1 MGCCIMPPRLLSGSI
16 AAPGFNGLNSQD
28 SSVLLDSGWALT
40 ASNCVI
46 DKYGRIGAR
55 RGWSMVTTNQGTL
68 STGATIESIFEF
80 KDVDGTYKYLS
91 AGDTKLFSSDDNA
104 TLSAESVWN
113 LAGTSTVSYTISDN
127 NWMFASLPYGQGA
140 YAVGYAFAAQLGHSM
155 LVYNKVADKYQKVE
169 TNGQAPSGL
178 ATFDP
183 NVAVAAYGRLW
194 TAVTTDNKTTVFY
207 SVLLDGT
214 DFQGA
219 GAGIIDVSAVVGN
232 NDEIVTL
239 AVHNNFLV
247 VFCKN
252 NIVVYANANDVDN
265 LVLSDV
271 IKGIGCIARD
281 SVQSTGTDILFL
293 SKTGIRALGRTVQE
307 KSMPL
312 RELSLNIRDDLVS
325 WMDGEVSSSIRSVY
339 YERDAFYL
347 LTLPTLNQVVC
358 FDMRVPSPNGAA
370 KVTIWEQIE
379 HKAFCATENRELLVG
394 QVNGIGRYYGFDDNG
409 AAYRIRYYT
418 NYFDMGAATAIKML
432 RKIGVVIVGGAG
444 QDFVIKFGFD
454 YSTNF
459 QSRPISISGT
469 GIVTAEFNIAEYAIG
484 EYSGS
489 TVANTASVN
498 AGGNGKV
505 VQLGF
510 EADINGDPLSIQK
523 IDLAAVTG
531 KTII

>member
-1 MGCCIMPPRLLSGSI
+1 MASRLLSGSI

-55 RGWSMVTTNQGTL
+55 RGWSMVTTNQSTLTPGT
-68 STGATIESIFEF
+68 AINSIFEF

-91 AGDTKLFSSDDNA
+91 AGDNKLFSSEDNA
-104 TLSAESVWN
+104 ALSAESVWD
-113 LAGTSTVSYTISDN
+113 LAGTATISYTISDN

-140 YAVGYAFAAQLGHSM
+140 YAVGYAFAAQLGHPM
-155 LVYNKVADKYQKVE
+155 LVYNKVNDKYQKVE
-169 TNGQAPSGL
+169 TNGLIPSGL
-178 ATFDP
+178 AVFDP

-239 AVHNNFLV
+239 AVHNNFLI

-265 LVLSDV
+265 IALADV
-271 IKGIGCIARD
+271 IKGVGCIARD
-281 SVQSTGTDILFL
+281 SVQSTGTDVLFL
-293 SKTGIRALGRTVQE
+293 SKTGIRALGRTIQE

-312 RELSLNIRDDLVS
+312 RELSLNIRDDLVN
-325 WMDGEVSSSIRSVY
+325 WIDGEEAKYIRTVY

-347 LTLPTLNQVVC
+347 LTLPTLNQIVC
-358 FDMRVPSPNGAA
+358 FDMRFPAPNGAA
-370 KVTIWEQIE
+370 KVTVWEQIE
-379 HKAFCATENRELLVG
+379 HTAFCATENRELLVG

-409 AAYRIRYYT
+409 ASYRVRYYT
-418 NYFDMGAATAIKML
+418 NYFDLGQATALKFL
-432 RKIGVVIVGGAG
+432 RKIGVIVIGGQG
-444 QDFVIKFGFD
+444 QDFIIKFGFD

-459 QSRPISISGT
+459 QSRPTEIISNGVAASEY
-469 GIVTAEFNIAEYAIG
+469 AIAEYAIG
-484 EYSGS
+484 EYSGVA
-489 TVANTASVN
+489 VANTVSVN
-498 AGGNGKV
+498 AGGSGKV

-510 EADINGDPLSIQK
+510 EADIDGDPLSIQK
-523 IDLAAVTG
+523 IDLAVVTG

>member
-1 MGCCIMPPRLLSGSI
+1 MASRLLSGSI

-68 STGATIESIFEF
+68 TTGAAIDSIFEF

-91 AGDTKLFSSDDNA
+91 AGDTKLFSSEDNT
-104 TLSAESVWN
+104 TLTTESVWD
-113 LAGTSTVSYTISDN
+113 LAGTATVSYTITNN

-140 YAVGYAFAAQLGHSM
+140 YAVGYAFAAQLGHPM
-155 LVYNKVADKYQKVE
+155 LVYNKVNDKYQQIS
-169 TNGQAPSGL
+169 TNGLAPTGL
-178 ATFDP
+178 STFDP
-183 NVAVAAYGRLW
+183 DVVVAAYGRLW
-194 TAVTTDNKTTVFY
+194 TAVTTENKTTVFY
-207 SVLLDGT
+207 STLLDGT

-219 GAGIIDVSAVVGN
+219 GAGILDVSAVVGN
-232 NDEIVTL
+232 NDEIVTV

-252 NIVVYANANDVDN
+252 NIVVYSNANDVDN
-265 LVLSDV
+265 MVLADV
-271 IKGIGCIARD
+271 VKGIGCIARD
-281 SVQSTGTDILFL
+281 SVQSTGTDVLFL
-293 SKTGIRALGRTVQE
+293 SKTGVRALGRTIQE

-312 RELSLNIRDDLVS
+312 RELSLNIRDDLVN
-325 WMDGEVSSSIRSVY
+325 WIDGEVASNIRSVY

-347 LTLPTLNQVVC
+347 LTLPALNQIVC
-358 FDMRVPSPNGAA
+358 FDMRSPAPNGAA
-370 KVTIWEQIE
+370 KITLWEQIE
-379 HKAFCATENRELLVG
+379 HTSFCATENRELLVG

-409 AAYRIRYYT
+409 TSYRIRYYT
-418 NYFDMGAATAIKML
+418 NYFDLGQTTALKML
-432 RKIGVVIVGGAG
+432 RKIGVIVIGGQG

-459 QSRPISISGT
+459 QSRPTEISGSAA
-469 GIVTAEFNIAEYAIG
+469 IAAEYAIAEYAIG
-484 EYSGS
+484 EYSGG
-489 TVANTASVN
+489 TVANAISVN

-510 EADINGDPLSIQK
+510 EADIDGDPLSIQK
-523 IDLAAVTG
+523 IDLAVITG
-531 KTII
+531 KIII